1 MANCPYK
8 CINMTTGEQAIANAK
23 LIYDRNRYK
32 FRLVCIKTIY
42 PKDEIMYYYSKNYV
56 YPVEYV

>member
-8 CINMTTGEQAIANAK
+8 CINIITGSSATSNAK
-23 LIYDRNRYK
+23 LVYDRNRYK

-42 PKDEIMYYYSKNYV
+42 PNDEIMYNYSRDYV
-56 YPVEYV
+56 YP